1 MNGTKEIIVVSPD
14 QYKDLARK
22 LSHEIS
28 KVSGCNGAFWKIKQF
43 EENEF
48 QLGGNRYAIFIG
60 NADENSITKDFLAVI
75 KNINNQSGA
84 CYGLDGAKAI
94 IFGEGK
100 LDQKEDFKEVLKKSA
115 AIAEGTSAFSTV
127 GAGIAATSV
136 VFLPITWILL
146 SWPILVFYAYFLRKK
161 REKILRI
168 EQTKAAL
175 TLFLA
180 EQFDKWIG
188 LEE

>member
-1 MNGTKEIIVVSPD
+1 MNGSKEIIVVSPD

-28 KVSGCNGAFWKIKQF
+28 KVPGCNGAFWNIKQF

-60 NADENSITKDFLAVI
+60 NADENSITKDFLPVI
-75 KNINNQSGA
+75 KKINNKAGA
-84 CYGLDGAKAI
+84 CYGFDGTKAL

-100 LDQKEDFKEVLKKSA
+100 LDQREDFKNVLKESA
-115 AIAEGTSAFSTV
+115 AITVGTSAFSTV

-136 VFLPITWILL
+136 VFLPIYLRKLL
-146 SWPILVFYAYFLRKK
+146 PWPILVFSYFRRKK
-161 REKILRI
+161 REKELRT

-180 EQFDKWIG
+180 ENFDEWIG
-188 LEE
+188 LKK

>member
-28 KVSGCNGAFWKIKQF
+28 KVSGCNGAFWNIKQF
-43 EENEF
+43 EDNEF

-60 NADENSITKDFLAVI
+60 NADENSVTKDFLSVI
-75 KNINNQSGA
+75 KNINNQAGA
-84 CYGLDGAKAI
+84 CYGFDGAKAV

-100 LDQKEDFKEVLKKSA
+100 LDQKKEFKDVLKKSA
-115 AIAEGTSAFSTV
+115 DIAAGVGTFSSV
-127 GAGIAATSV
+127 GAGIAATSGA
-136 VFLPITWILL
+136 FLPISWILL
-146 SWPILVFYAYFLRKK
+146 PGTIFIFSYFLRKK
-161 REKILRI
+161 MEKELRT

-180 EQFDKWIG
+180 ANFDKWIG
-188 LEE
+188 LEK